1 MMINS
6 TPPKFDYGKLLRPKA
21 LLNDDKFGE
30 IAENTAKAVI
40 IETVL
45 KSIGRPSFIY
55 LDKDT
60 SAETKKYSAAKEF
73 LYQALCLS
81 IYLSIIPQ
89 FKKGGFAVA
98 KKIFADDDVVRHI
111 CEKGKNYC
119 ETSAGS
125 KGLGKIKKEYEIL
138 SKNYK
143 AFMDDYHYKQDNCIE
158 PSKSEKNIKGSV
170 EAVSI
175 VGSILGLTILA
186 PQISHVILHPIM
198 NFLGLEKKH
207 GGHDKTYKQPE
218 VQTSSVDTK
227 A

>member
-1 MMINS
+1 MNIN
-6 TPPKFDYGKLLRPKA
+6 TTTFDYRKLLRPKA

-30 IAENTAKAVI
+30 IAENTAKAVV

-45 KSIGRPSFIY
+45 KSIGRPTFIY

-73 LYQALCLS
+73 LYQALCLG

-98 KKIFADDDVVRHI
+98 KKIFAGDDVVRHI

-125 KGLGKIKKEYEIL
+125 KGFAKIKKEYEIL

-143 AFMDDYHYKQDNCIE
+143 EFMDDYHHKQDNCID
-158 PSKSEKNIKGSV
+158 PSQSEKNIKGSV

-175 VGSILGLTILA
+175 IGSILGLTILA

-198 NFLGLEKKH
+198 NAIGLEKKH
-207 GGHDKTYKQPE
+207 DGHDKKPE
-218 VQTSSVDTK
+218 QSGVNVK